1 MNFYKIAEKVLT
13 GTSLT
18 GYECLDI
25 LNCPKENILAL
36 LHAAFQVRN
45 KFFGTTVYLHMLINA
60 KSGLCSEDCSYCS
73 QSKVADAEIMKYPLV
88 SSETI
93 LSGARSAEHDGAK
106 RYCIVTSGRT
116 LGSTELQKI
125 CDTVKVIKQEMNIEI
140 CTSLGLLTKKE
151 AVELKK
157 AGVDRY
163 NHNLNI
169 SEQNYSNIC
178 STHSFRERI
187 ETLQNARSAG
197 MELCCGAIFGTG
209 ESQQD
214 IIDTALALKE
224 LSPDSIPVN
233 FLNPIPGTP
242 LEHAKNLTP
251 VKCLSILC
259 LMRFLN
265 PETEIRIAGGRE
277 HNLRSLQSLSLYPA
291 NSIFISD
298 YLTTPGQTVE
308 EVRKMVE
315 DMGFEV
321 EEERSREIN
330 ASIDK

>member
-1 MNFYKIAEKVLT
+1 MNYDDLAEKALNDITLT
-13 GTSLT
+13 P
-18 GYECLDI
+18 EDCRDI
-25 LNCPKENILAL
+25 LNCPQEDILRL
-36 LHAAFQVRN
+36 LHAAFKVRYN
-45 KFFGTTVYLHMLINA
+45 FFGKTVYLHMLINA

-73 QSKVADAEIMKYPLV
+73 QSKISGAGIMKYPLV
-88 SSETI
+88 NSETI
-93 LSGARSAEHDGAK
+93 ISGARSAENDRAK
-106 RYCIVTSGRT
+106 RYCIVTSGRS
-116 LGSTELQKI
+116 LESTDLKKI
-125 CDTVKVIKQEMNIEI
+125 CDTVKMIKQEMKIEI
-140 CTSLGLLTKKE
+140 CTSLGLLTKKD
-151 AVELKK
+151 AIELKK

-163 NHNLNI
+163 NHNLNT

-178 STHSFRERI
+178 STHSFRDRI

-209 ESQQD
+209 ENQKD
-214 IIDTALALKE
+214 IIDTAMALKK

-242 LEHAKNLTP
+242 LENANNLTP
-251 VKCLSILC
+251 ITCLSILC

-265 PETEIRIAGGRE
+265 PGTEIRIAGGRE
-277 HNLRSLQSLSLYPA
+277 FNLRSLQSLSLYPA
-291 NSIFISD
+291 NSIFVSD
-298 YLTTPGQTVE
+298 YLTTPGLSTA

-330 ASIDK
+330 ASMSE